1 MTCTDSIH
9 NLNIYLQSLLDA
21 NTDACC
27 QEFLIPTD
35 ITTYTSAITSTCT
48 TTSSSI
54 TSSVS
59 NRAYRLHNFDIPVH
73 TLCDFLFRGDAT
85 DVTSIPKSSLWK
97 AGFENIAPP
106 RIDTLSSTSTNEY
119 YQLLAWVHLIRQYIA
134 TAKSVN
140 DNDAQMV
147 EMAYQALCNDE
158 QYFQEQLG
166 TLRTDQCQEDILQDI
181 IDDPSSCQ
189 QLYIKNREEHTRER
203 LNGKPFG
210 KRCRSKKVS
219 MYVPLHRTAMQSYEH
234 ALVDS
239 RFYQEEKE
247 WQRKLD
253 DNAVLKQNVE
263 QKRLLG
269 QSIGHILCQALSSFH
284 RLLQLIE
291 ALLTEWQQTRLMCNT
306 TELPLMRRMT
316 FQQQLKATL
325 FDVRA
330 LMHQSHISN
339 SFALCENRC
348 DTLQSYYA
356 FFNYTTSSCTS
367 NMASS
372 STTTTPASFVLDATR
387 TLALYR
393 AEQCVKQEMS
403 NSVLQPLAAA
413 TRNDT
418 YCVIQKLMKWRYML
432 LVMNM

>member
-1 MTCTDSIH
+1 
-9 NLNIYLQSLLDA
+9 
-21 NTDACC
+21 
-27 QEFLIPTD
+27 
-35 ITTYTSAITSTCT
+35 
-48 TTSSSI
+48 
-54 TSSVS
+54 
-59 NRAYRLHNFDIPVH
+59 
-73 TLCDFLFRGDAT
+73 
-85 DVTSIPKSSLWK
+85 LWK

-106 RIDTLSSTSTNEY
+106 RIDTLSSTSTDEY

-158 QYFQEQLG
+158 QYFKEQQG

-189 QLYIKNREEHTRER
+189 QLYRKNREEHTRER

-269 QSIGHILCQALSSFH
+269 QSIGQILCQALSSFH
-284 RLLQLIE
+284 RLQQLIE

-330 LMHQSHISN
+330 LMHQSHINN

-348 DTLQSYYA
+348 NYNTLQSYYA
-356 FFNYTTSSCTS
+356 FFNYMPSSCYS
-367 NMASS
+367 NNMASS
-372 STTTTPASFVLDATR
+372 SSTTTPTSFVLDATK
-387 TLALYR
+387 TLAFYR
-393 AEQCVKQEMS
+393 IEQCVKQEMS
-403 NSVLQPLAAA
+403 NSVLQSLAVA

-418 YCVIQKLMKWRYML
+418 YCIIQKLMKWRYIL
-432 LVMNM
+432 LVMK